1 MSSWDELQ
9 HLEVDGYRL
18 AYRRGGSGAPVV
30 LVHGVTTSSFIWRRV
45 FPLLTPRYDV
55 LAVDLLGC
63 GRSDKPPAAD
73 LSVRAQTSLLQNF
86 LSRLDL
92 GPVHLVGHD
101 VGGAIAQLLAVRS
114 PSQLASVAVVNTVG
128 YDYWPVQPIVTL
140 RTPVVRQIAMATLD
154 LGMLKVIVRRGLNH
168 KDRATAEL
176 LGHFHEEI
184 GADASRKP
192 FLQFLRSLNNRDLMD
207 IVPELPKIKL
217 PFLIVRGDGDV
228 YLSPEISRRLHH
240 DIEGSKL
247 VHIETAG
254 HFVQEDEPELLAQA
268 LTDHFGNRSDG

>member
-1 MSSWDELQ
+1 MSSWDDLQ
-9 HLEVDGYRL
+9 HLEVDGYRV
-18 AYRRGGSGAPVV
+18 AYRRGGSGEPVL

-63 GRSDKPPAAD
+63 GGSDKPPEAD
-73 LSVRAQTSLLQNF
+73 YSVRAQAALLQNL
-86 LSRLDL
+86 LSRLEL
-92 GPVHLVGHD
+92 GPVHFVGHD

-114 PSQLASVAVVNTVG
+114 PSQLASVTVVNTVG

-154 LGMLKVIVRRGLNH
+154 LGMLKVIVRRGLYH
-168 KDRATAEL
+168 KERATDEL

-207 IVPELPKIKL
+207 IVPDLRNVEL
-217 PFLIVRGDGDV
+217 PFLIVRGDADV
-228 YLSPEISRRLHH
+228 YLSPEIARRLHN
-240 DIEGSKL
+240 DIAGSKL

-254 HFVQEDEPELLAQA
+254 HFVQEDEPELLVHA
-268 LTDHFGNRSDG
+268 LTEHFGTRSDG